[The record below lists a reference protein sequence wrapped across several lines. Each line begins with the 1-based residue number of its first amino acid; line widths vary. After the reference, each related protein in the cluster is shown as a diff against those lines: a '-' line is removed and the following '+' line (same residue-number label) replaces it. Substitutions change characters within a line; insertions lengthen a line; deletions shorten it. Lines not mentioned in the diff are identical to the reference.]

1 MVEKSVPY
9 MTQSHDE
16 MRLIVDSL
24 IHVVAGTQ
32 IVAVVGPVDGPT
44 PDFEP
49 FVTAEASA
57 AYPALAASALAD
69 VAADRAVSSVVAT
82 VQGIE
87 WGGLVEHIRDERQ
100 SVVGILLV
108 ARQGRTWSRRERS
121 VVRAFAGLLGHITTL
136 AQRES
141 VLTRQQ
147 RLDELVARVAERL
160 MSATS
165 ATRAA
170 DLQWTIRELG
180 EFLGS
185 DVALMRRNDLVRG
198 LSIMVAEWPIREDI
212 PDPDPLGEVPFDAD
226 PIFAATRDLKGPY
239 LTGKADDVDDEYKQ
253 HISDTTG
260 ATPAAGAAVPLLVGE
275 TTWGVLGF
283 IHFNRH
289 NWIPA
294 EINALQAVA
303 SLLVQMQSRIDAE
316 ERIIFNANHDELTG
330 LANRRALLEE
340 LRSRTTSRRD
350 TAVLVID
357 LDRFKVM
364 NDFLGHSNGDRLL
377 VVMADRLRT
386 SVRTGDFVAR
396 LGGDE
401 FVFLVDRARTDMEAM
416 ASAYRMLEVIAQP
429 VEIAGQIMNHTASI
443 GIAMAQPSVSPT
455 ELLSR
460 ADLAMYHAKSRG
472 RNRAVVFDRELRE
485 RQDER
490 SEMELQ
496 LREAID
502 GNGLRLHFQPEIDLA
517 TGRLL
522 AVESLVRWQHP
533 SKGLLAASEFITVAE
548 ETGLVTGL
556 GRWVFAEACRQ
567 LSVWQHEY
575 PSLDFKVRVN
585 MSPADFRLG
594 DLVAFVESSLIRYG
608 VPGSR
613 ICIELTEYAV
623 VDDPEQ
629 TARILRG
636 FRELGLEIALD
647 DFGTG
652 FASMSELKNL
662 PVDLLKLDMSFVRG
676 IARDPFDRAIV
687 DAIIRLGRALG
698 KEIIAEGVESSV
710 IVDCLLELGCHRG
723 QGYLISMPV
732 ASGDLRELLSVGAAP
747 GIAVPKS
754 SADRDA
760 LEW

>member
-1 MVEKSVPY
+1 MVEATVSP
-9 MTQSHDE
+9 TAQSHDE

-24 IHVVAGTQ
+24 VHVIAGTQ
-32 IVAVVGPVDGPT
+32 IVAVVAANDENILE
-44 PDFEP
+44 FEP
-49 FVTAEASA
+49 FTTPEATG
-57 AYPALAASALAD
+57 ALAALSAKVQAALQ
-69 VAADRAVSSVVAT
+69 ADRAVASVSAT
-82 VQGIE
+82 VLGIE
-87 WGGLVEHIRDERQ
+87 WGGLVEVIRDERE
-100 SVVGILLV
+100 SVVGMLLV
-108 ARQGRTWSRRERS
+108 ARQGKTWSKRERS
-121 VVRAFAGLLGHITTL
+121 VVRAFAGLLSRIATL
-136 AQRES
+136 AQRET
-141 VLTRQQ
+141 VLTHQQ

-165 ATRAA
+165 ATRIS

-180 EFLGS
+180 EFLHS

-198 LSIMVAEWPIREDI
+198 LSIMVAEWPLRENV

-239 LTGKADDVDDEYKQ
+239 LTGKADDVEDEYKQ
-253 HISDTTG
+253 HISGTTG

-340 LRSRTTSRRD
+340 LRARIAARRD
-350 TAVLVID
+350 TAVMVID

-364 NDFLGHSNGDRLL
+364 NDFLGHANGDRLL

-401 FVFLVDRARTDMEAM
+401 FVFLVDRARTEMEAM

-429 VEIAGQIMNHTASI
+429 VEIAGQVMNHTASI
-443 GIAMAQPSVSPT
+443 GIALAQTTVAPT

-485 RQDER
+485 RVDAR

-502 GNGLRLHFQPEIDLA
+502 GNGLRLYFQPEIDL
-517 TGRLL
+517 TSGRLL

-533 SKGLLAASEFITVAE
+533 SRGLLAASEFITVAE
-548 ETGLVTGL
+548 ETGLVTSL
-556 GRWVFAEACRQ
+556 GRWVFSEACRQ

-594 DLVAFVESSLIRYG
+594 DLVSFVERSLDRYD

-687 DAIIRLGRALG
+687 DAIIRLGKALG
-698 KEIIAEGVESSV
+698 KEIIAEGVESTV
-710 IVDCLLELGCHRG
+710 IVESLLELGCHRG
-723 QGYLISMPV
+723 QGFLISMPV
-732 ASGDLRELLSVGAAP
+732 ASGDLREMLSVGAAP
-747 GIAVPKS
+747 GIAVPTS
-754 SADRDA
+754 SARRDV

>member
-1 MVEKSVPY
+1 MGETPESYVERARG
-9 MTQSHDE
+9 E
-16 MRLIVDSL
+16 MRLVADSL
-24 IHVVAGTQ
+24 VHVVAGTQ
-32 IVAVVGPVDGPT
+32 IVAVVGKT
-44 PDFEP
+44 PGDVKSLDP
-49 FVTAEASA
+49 FVTPAAEPAFVALTEKVRA
-57 AYPALAASALAD
+57 ALQSRRTMTTAT
-69 VAADRAVSSVVAT
+69 AT
-82 VQGIE
+82 VHGVE
-87 WGGLVEHIRDERQ
+87 WGALVAQICDERDEL
-100 SVVGILLV
+100 VGALIV
-108 ARQGRTWSRRERS
+108 GRQGRTWSKRERS
-121 VVRAFAGLLGHITTL
+121 VVQAFAGLFSHITTL
-136 AQRES
+136 NQRES
-141 VLTRQQ
+141 SLMHQQ

-165 ATRAA
+165 ATRQV

-180 EFLGS
+180 EFLDS

-198 LSIMVAEWPIREDI
+198 LSIMVAEWPLREDV

-226 PIFAATRDLKGPY
+226 PIFAATRDLKRPY
-239 LTGKADDVDDEYKQ
+239 LTGQADDVDDEYKQ
-253 HISDTTG
+253 HINVTTG
-260 ATPAAGAAVPLLVGE
+260 ATPAAGAAVPLLVGD
-275 TTWGVLGF
+275 TTWGVIGF

-316 ERIIFNANHDELTG
+316 ERIIYNANHDELTG
-330 LANRRALLEE
+330 LANRRALLDE
-340 LRSRTTSRRD
+340 LRSRAAARRD
-350 TAVLVID
+350 TAVMVID

-364 NDFLGHSNGDRLL
+364 NDFLGHANGDRLL

-401 FVFLVDRARTDMEAM
+401 FVFLVDRARTEMEAM

-429 VEIAGQIMNHTASI
+429 VEIAGQAMNHTASI
-443 GIAMAQPSVSPT
+443 GIAMAQPSVAPT

-472 RNRAVVFDRELRE
+472 RNRAVVFDRELRA
-485 RQDER
+485 RVDER
-490 SEMELQ
+490 SEMEIQ

-502 GNGLRLHFQPEIDLA
+502 GGGLRLHFQPEIDLQS
-517 TGRLL
+517 GRLL

-533 SKGLLAASEFITVAE
+533 TRGLLAASEFITVAE
-548 ETGLVTGL
+548 ETGLVTSL

-567 LSVWQHEY
+567 LGAWQREY
-575 PSLDFKVRVN
+575 PQLDFKVRVN

-594 DLVAFVESSLIRYG
+594 DLVSFVESTLRRYD

-613 ICIELTEYAV
+613 VCIELTEYAV

-629 TARILRG
+629 TARTLRG
-636 FRELGLEIALD
+636 FRELGVEIALD

-652 FASMSELKNL
+652 FASMSELKHL

-676 IARDPFDRAIV
+676 IAHDPFDRAIV

-698 KEIIAEGVESSV
+698 KEIIAEGVESPV
-710 IVDCLLELGCHRG
+710 IVDSLLEMGCHRG
-723 QGYLISMPV
+723 QGFLISMPV
-732 ASGDLRELLSVGAAP
+732 ASSDLRELLSVGAAP
-747 GIAVPKS
+747 GIAVPTS
-754 SADRDA
+754 SARRDE